1 MLAGEPVQEH
11 RCGDA
16 RLLPRRI
23 RPYARAD
30 RSGDPREDT
39 RRREARSE
47 GRYAATLPADTYEKA
62 EKALGDT
69 ARCEEDVLSYI
80 VFPQVAEDFFA
91 KRREREE
98 RVVSYSITEL

>member
-1 MLAGEPVQEH
+1 MR
-11 RCGDA
+11 RCA
-16 RLLPRRI
+16 PTAAANTAVRPRRSI
-23 RPYARAD
+23 RRSAR
-30 RSGDPREDT
+30 RYSGGEKPV
-39 RRREARSE
+39 E

>member
-1 MLAGEPVQEH
+1 MP
-11 RCGDA
+11 
-16 RLLPRRI
+16 
-23 RPYARAD
+23 
-30 RSGDPREDT
+30 
-39 RRREARSE
+39 
-47 GRYAATLPADTYEKA
+47 
-62 EKALGDT
+62 LGDT